1 MTQTFVNN
9 SKAWIYALGNL
20 LLTVLIAFVAAAVVS
35 RIVHFIFRK
44 RYPDRKAINMR
55 YLENMLRAGLIL
67 LALFWA
73 ISSSEATASLGKMLF
88 QSTALIGAVAGFAA
102 QPVISDLFCGLMI
115 STQKPFELG
124 DRIELDDGT
133 SGIVKDITIR
143 HVVLREM
150 DTEEIIIPNS
160 RLNAMKIVNMS
171 RGAVPRSFKLTV
183 NVSYDS
189 DVKEAMAAVEEAVR
203 GSGYTVPG
211 LNKNDVVQYA
221 PVYFLSYA
229 ESSLVLKTIVYYQPS
244 TPTEVFKN
252 DVNLRVN
259 ALFNEKGIEIPYNY
273 VNVVMKNGEETHQ

>member
-1 MTQTFVNN
+1 
-9 SKAWIYALGNL
+9 
-20 LLTVLIAFVAAAVVS
+20 
-35 RIVHFIFRK
+35 
-44 RYPDRKAINMR
+44 
-55 YLENMLRAGLIL
+55 
-67 LALFWA
+67 
-73 ISSSEATASLGKMLF
+73 MLF

-171 RGAVPRSFKLTV
+171 RGAVP
-183 NVSYDS
+183 
-189 DVKEAMAAVEEAVR
+189 
-203 GSGYTVPG
+203 G

-244 TPTEVFKN
+244 TPTEVVKN

>member
-1 MTQTFVNN
+1 
-9 SKAWIYALGNL
+9 
-20 LLTVLIAFVAAAVVS
+20 
-35 RIVHFIFRK
+35 
-44 RYPDRKAINMR
+44 
-55 YLENMLRAGLIL
+55 
-67 LALFWA
+67 
-73 ISSSEATASLGKMLF
+73 MLF

-244 TPTEVFKN
+244 TPTEVVKN